1 MTEERNKKF
10 FIVTKI
16 FATLL
21 YIGTFVAYFLVILTK
36 NPKGRELV
44 GLMHVILLLLSD

>member
-1 MTEERNKKF
+1 MTEEKNKKF
-10 FIVTKI
+10 FIYTKI
-16 FATLL
+16 IATFL
-21 YIGTFVAYFLVILTK
+21 YIGTFVAYFVVIITQ